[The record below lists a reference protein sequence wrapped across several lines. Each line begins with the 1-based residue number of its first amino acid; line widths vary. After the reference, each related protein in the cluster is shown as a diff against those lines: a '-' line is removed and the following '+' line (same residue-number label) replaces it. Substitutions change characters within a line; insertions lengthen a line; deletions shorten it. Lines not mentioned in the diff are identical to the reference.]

1 MDTVVLYCVINLLI
15 RYSAL
20 LSWLTDMSEYENM
33 RTADIIADALLDWNV
48 DTIFGLPGDGI
59 NGFMEALRTRQDKI
73 RFILVRHEESAAF
86 MACAYA
92 KYTGKLGACVATSG
106 PGAIHL
112 LNGLYDAKLDNA
124 PVIAITGS
132 TYSDLM
138 GSSYQQDVNLL
149 QLFSDVSVY
158 NNIITAPE
166 QAEMAV
172 DIACRTAFAQRG
184 VSHLTIPIDVQEKK
198 LQGKYSRH
206 KVPGH
211 TSDTFVAAGDV
222 LPDRRLLEQA
232 ADIINAGNKIVI
244 LVGQGALNA
253 GQEVISVAERIEAPV
268 VKALLGKAVIP
279 DNHPNDIGGIG
290 MLGTEPAT
298 DAMSEADTLIM
309 IGTSFP
315 YIEYLP
321 KPGQARGVQIDIKAE
336 KIGLRY
342 PVEVGLIGDSKK
354 ILSALLPLLRDG
366 TTKNS
371 NGGSR
376 SHQQYRQ
383 NGQQE
388 QQEFLR
394 SKQQSMKEW
403 TELLDR
409 QIKQADKKKPIKPQA
424 IASAVSEEL
433 QDNAIIS
440 VDSGTNTIWA
450 ARFLNIRRGMK
461 FSVSGTLASMACGLP
476 YAIAAQLAYPDRQCV
491 AFVGDGGFAML
502 MSEFATA
509 VQYNLPIK
517 VVILKNNTLGMIRW
531 EQMAFLGNPEFGVE
545 FSPID
550 FAKIAEACG
559 GIGYTIKEYD
569 DIKPIMKKAM
579 SENTTRKPTIVEA
592 YVDPFEPP
600 MPPKI
605 EPEFVQNMAESF
617 AKGQPYAR
625 RIGLTLYRNRMMNS
639 KIKTLQNKLGEKI
652 NNLSSDDRE

>member
-1 MDTVVLYCVINLLI
+1 
-15 RYSAL
+15 
-20 LSWLTDMSEYENM
+20 M
-33 RTADIIADALLDWNV
+33 RTADIIAEALLDWNV
-48 DTIFGLPGDGI
+48 DIIFGLPGDGI

-112 LNGLYDAKLDNA
+112 LNGLYDAKLDNT

-158 NNIITAPE
+158 NNIITTPE

-184 VSHLTIPIDVQEKK
+184 VSHLTIPIDIQERK

-211 TSDTFVAAGDV
+211 TSDAFVAAGNV
-222 LPDRRLLEQA
+222 LPDRQLLEHA
-232 ADIINAGNKIVI
+232 ADIINSGNRIVI

-253 GQEVISVAERIEAPV
+253 GQEVISVAEKIEGPV

-279 DNHPNDIGGIG
+279 DNHPNSIGGIG

-298 DAMSEADTLIM
+298 DAMSEADTLLM

-336 KIGLRY
+336 RIGLRY
-342 PVEVGLIGDSKK
+342 PVEVGLVGDSKRV
-354 ILSALLPLLRDG
+354 LSALFPLLRDRR
-366 TTKNS
+366 T
-371 NGGSR
+371 NGGGSNTNNNNN
-376 SHQQYRQ
+376 QQYLKEE
-383 NGQQE
+383 E
-388 QQEFLR
+388 QQQYKFLR

-403 TELLDR
+403 IELLDR
-409 QIKQADKKKPIKPQA
+409 QSKQIDKKKPIKPQT

-450 ARFLNIRRGMK
+450 ARFLNIREGMK

-476 YAIAAQLAYPDRQCV
+476 YAIAAQLAYPERQCI

-517 VVILKNNTLGMIRW
+517 VIILKNNTLGMIRW

-559 GIGYTIKEYD
+559 GIGYTIKEPD
-569 DIKPIMKKAM
+569 NIKPIMKKGM
-579 SENTTRKPTIVEA
+579 SDNTTRKPTIIEA

-617 AKGQPYAR
+617 AKGQPYAK
-625 RIGLTLYRNRMMNS
+625 RIGLTLYRNRMNS
-639 KIKTLQNKLGEKI
+639 TMKTIQKKLDEKI
-652 NNLSSDDRE
+652 NNLISDDNK

>member
-1 MDTVVLYCVINLLI
+1 
-15 RYSAL
+15 
-20 LSWLTDMSEYENM
+20 MSEYDNM
-33 RTADIIADALLDWNV
+33 RTADIIAEALLDWNV
-48 DTIFGLPGDGI
+48 DVIFGLPGDGI

-92 KYTGKLGACVATSG
+92 KYTGKIGACVATSG

-112 LNGLYDAKLDNA
+112 LNGLYDAKLDST

-172 DIACRTAFAQRG
+172 DIACRTAFAHRG
-184 VSHLTIPIDVQEKK
+184 VSHLTIPIDVQERK
-198 LQGKYSRH
+198 LQGRYSRH

-211 TSDTFVAAGDV
+211 TSDTFVAAGDA
-222 LPDRRLLEQA
+222 LPSRYLLEQA
-232 ADIINAGNKIVI
+232 ADIINSGNKIVI

-253 GQEVISVAERIEAPV
+253 GQEVLSIAERVGAPV

-279 DNHPNDIGGIG
+279 DNHPNSIGGIG

-298 DAMSEADTLIM
+298 DAMSEADTLLM

-354 ILSALLPLLRDG
+354 VLSALHPLLLDRRKTNG
-366 TTKNS
+366 SS
-371 NGGSR
+371 NDKS
-376 SHQQYRQ
+376 SHQQYREA
-383 NGQQE
+383 E

-394 SKQQSMKEW
+394 SKQQSMKRW
-403 TELLDR
+403 IELLDR
-409 QIKQADKKKPIKPQA
+409 QSKQADKKKPIKPQA

-450 ARFLNIRRGMK
+450 ARFLNIRKGMK

-476 YAIAAQLAYPDRQCV
+476 YAIAAQLAYPERQCV

-502 MSEFATA
+502 MGEFATA

-517 VVILKNNTLGMIRW
+517 VIILKNNTLGMIRW

-569 DIKPIMKKAM
+569 DINPIMKKAM
-579 SENTTRKPTIVEA
+579 SDKTTGKPTIIEA

-617 AKGQPYAR
+617 AKGQPYAK
-625 RIGLTLYRNRMMNS
+625 RIGLTLYRNQMNS
-639 KIKTLQNKLGEKI
+639 TMKTIQNKLGEKI
-652 NNLSSDDRE
+652 NNLISDDDK

>member
-1 MDTVVLYCVINLLI
+1 
-15 RYSAL
+15 
-20 LSWLTDMSEYENM
+20 MSEYDNM
-33 RTADIIADALLDWNV
+33 RTADIIAEALLDWNV
-48 DTIFGLPGDGI
+48 DVIFGLPGDGI

-112 LNGLYDAKLDNA
+112 LNGLYDAKLDST

-172 DIACRTAFAQRG
+172 DIACRTAFAHRG
-184 VSHLTIPIDVQEKK
+184 VSHLTIPIDVQERK
-198 LQGKYSRH
+198 LQGRYSRH

-211 TSDTFVAAGDV
+211 TSDTFVAAGDA
-222 LPDRRLLEQA
+222 LPGRYLLEHA
-232 ADIINAGNKIVI
+232 ADIINSGNKIVI

-253 GQEVISVAERIEAPV
+253 GQEVLSIAERVGAPV

-279 DNHPNDIGGIG
+279 DNHPNSIGGIG
-290 MLGTEPAT
+290 MLGTEPAA
-298 DAMSEADTLIM
+298 DAMSEADTLLM

-354 ILSALLPLLRDG
+354 VLSALHPLLVDRRTNG
-366 TTKNS
+366 TSSSTDDNNS
-371 NGGSR
+371 R
-376 SHQQYRQ
+376 HQQYR
-383 NGQQE
+383 GGE
-388 QQEFLR
+388 QQDFLR
-394 SKQQSMKEW
+394 SKQQSMKRW
-403 TELLDR
+403 IELLDR
-409 QIKQADKKKPIKPQA
+409 QSKQADKKKPIKPQA
-424 IASAVSEEL
+424 IARAVSEEL
-433 QDNAIIS
+433 EDNAIIS

-450 ARFLNIRRGMK
+450 ARFLNIRKGMK

-476 YAIAAQLAYPDRQCV
+476 YAISAQLAYPERQCV

-502 MSEFATA
+502 MGEFATA
-509 VQYNLPIK
+509 VQYDLPIK

-531 EQMAFLGNPEFGVE
+531 EQMAFLGYPEFGVE

-569 DIKPIMKKAM
+569 DIKPIMERAM
-579 SENTTRKPTIVEA
+579 SDKTTRKPTIIEA

-605 EPEFVQNMAESF
+605 EPEFMQNMAESF
-617 AKGQPYAR
+617 AKGQPYAK
-625 RIGLTLYRNRMMNS
+625 RIGLTLYRNQVNS
-639 KIKTLQNKLGEKI
+639 TMKIIQNKIGEKI
-652 NNLSSDDRE
+652 DDLISDDNK

>member
-1 MDTVVLYCVINLLI
+1 
-15 RYSAL
+15 
-20 LSWLTDMSEYENM
+20 MSEYEKM
-33 RTADIIADALLDWNV
+33 RTADIIAEALLDWNV
-48 DTIFGLPGDGI
+48 DIIFGLPGDGI

-73 RFILVRHEESAAF
+73 KFILVRHEESAAF

-112 LNGLYDAKLDNA
+112 LNGLYDAKLDNT

-184 VSHLTIPIDVQEKK
+184 VSHLTIPIDVQERK
-198 LQGKYSRH
+198 LEGKYSRH

-211 TSDTFVAAGDV
+211 TSDTFVAAGGA
-222 LPDRRLLEQA
+222 LPDRYLLEHA
-232 ADIINAGNKIVI
+232 ADVLNSGNKIVI

-253 GQEVISVAERIEAPV
+253 GQEVISVAERIGAPV

-279 DNHPNDIGGIG
+279 DNHPYSIGGIG

-298 DAMSEADTLIM
+298 DAMSEADTLLM

-321 KPGQARGVQIDIKAE
+321 KPGQARGIQIDIKAE

-342 PVEVGLIGDSKK
+342 PVEVGLTGDSKK
-354 ILSALLPLLRDG
+354 VLSALLPLLRDRRTNG
-366 TTKNS
+366 NS
-371 NGGSR
+371 SNNHSS
-376 SHQQYRQ
+376 SHQQYQ
-383 NGQQE
+383 GEEE

-394 SKQQSMKEW
+394 SKQQSMKRW
-403 TELLDR
+403 IELLDR
-409 QIKQADKKKPIKPQA
+409 QSSKQTDEKKAIKPQA
-424 IASAVSEEL
+424 IASAVSEQL

-450 ARFLNIRRGMK
+450 ARFLNIRKGMK

-476 YAIAAQLAYPDRQCV
+476 YAIAAQLAYPERQCV

-559 GIGYTIKEYD
+559 GIGYTIKESD
-569 DIKPIMKKAM
+569 EIEPIMKKAM
-579 SENTTRKPTIVEA
+579 SDKTTRKPTVIEA

-600 MPPKI
+600 TPPKI

-617 AKGQPYAR
+617 AKGQPYAK
-625 RIGLTLYRNRMMNS
+625 RIGLTLYRNQMNS
-639 KIKTLQNKLGEKI
+639 TIKTIQNKLGEKI
-652 NNLSSDDRE
+652 NNLIPDDNK

>member
-1 MDTVVLYCVINLLI
+1 
-15 RYSAL
+15 
-20 LSWLTDMSEYENM
+20 MSEYENM
-33 RTADIIADALLDWNV
+33 RTADIIAEALLDWNV
-48 DTIFGLPGDGI
+48 DIIFGLPGDGI

-73 RFILVRHEESAAF
+73 KFILVRHEESAAF

-112 LNGLYDAKLDNA
+112 LNGLYDAKLDNT

-184 VSHLTIPIDVQEKK
+184 VSHLTIPIDVQERK
-198 LQGKYSRH
+198 LEGKYSRH

-211 TSDTFVAAGDV
+211 TSDTFVAAGGA
-222 LPDRRLLEQA
+222 LPDRYLLEHA
-232 ADIINAGNKIVI
+232 ADVLNSGNKIVI

-253 GQEVISVAERIEAPV
+253 GQEVISVAERIGAPV

-279 DNHPNDIGGIG
+279 DNHPYSIGGIG

-298 DAMSEADTLIM
+298 DAMSEADTLLM

-321 KPGQARGVQIDIKAE
+321 KPGQARGIQIDIKAE

-342 PVEVGLIGDSKK
+342 PVEVGLTGDSKK
-354 ILSALLPLLRDG
+354 VLSALLPLLRDRRTNG
-366 TTKNS
+366 NS
-371 NGGSR
+371 SNNYSS
-376 SHQQYRQ
+376 SHQQYQ
-383 NGQQE
+383 GEEEE
-388 QQEFLR
+388 QQQFLR
-394 SKQQSMKEW
+394 SKQQSMKRW
-403 TELLDR
+403 IELLDR
-409 QIKQADKKKPIKPQA
+409 QSSKQTDEKKAIKPQA
-424 IASAVSEEL
+424 IASAVSEQL

-450 ARFLNIRRGMK
+450 ARFLNIRKGMK

-476 YAIAAQLAYPDRQCV
+476 YAIAAQLAYPERQCV

-517 VVILKNNTLGMIRW
+517 VIILKNNTLGMIRW

-559 GIGYTIKEYD
+559 GIGYTIKESD
-569 DIKPIMKKAM
+569 EIEPIMKKAM
-579 SENTTRKPTIVEA
+579 SDKTTRKPTVIEA

-600 MPPKI
+600 TPPKI

-617 AKGQPYAR
+617 AKGQPYAK
-625 RIGLTLYRNRMMNS
+625 RIGLTLYRNQMNS
-639 KIKTLQNKLGEKI
+639 TIKTIQNKLGEKI
-652 NNLSSDDRE
+652 NNLIPDDNK